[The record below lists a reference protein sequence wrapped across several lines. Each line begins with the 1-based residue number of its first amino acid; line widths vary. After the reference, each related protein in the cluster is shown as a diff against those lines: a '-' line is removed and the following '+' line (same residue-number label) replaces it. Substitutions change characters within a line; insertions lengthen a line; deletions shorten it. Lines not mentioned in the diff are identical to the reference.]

1 MAKVL
6 IKKLD
11 PAVELPAYKTEGA
24 SGMDL
29 MALIKEPINLKPNS
43 SCLVPTGLAVAF
55 SSDFEIQIRPRS
67 GLAAK
72 NNISVL
78 NTPGTIDS
86 DYRGEIKVILFNHSN
101 NEFIINNKDRIA
113 QMVLAPIIKAEFE
126 EVDELPDT
134 IRGEGG
140 FGSTGKWIIFSAKVL

>member
-1 MAKVL
+1 MVKVL

-11 PAVELPAYKTEGA
+11 QEAEIPSYKTEGA

-29 MALIKEPINLKPNS
+29 MAFIDQPIKLAPKS
-43 SCLVPTGLAVAF
+43 SCLVPTGLSVAF
-55 SSDFEIQIRPRS
+55 SKDYEIQIRPRS

-86 DYRGEIKVILFNHSN
+86 DYRGEIKIILFNHGN
-101 NEFIINNKDRIA
+101 KNFFINNKDRVA
-113 QMVLAPIIKAEFE
+113 QMILIPVHKMDLE
-126 EVDELPDT
+126 EVDNLPDT
-134 IRGEGG
+134 LRGEGG
-140 FGSTGKWIIFSAKVL
+140 FGSTGK

>member
-1 MAKVL
+1 MVKVL

-11 PAVELPAYKTEGA
+11 SAVLLPEYKTKGA

-29 MALIKEPINLKPNS
+29 IAFLKEPLNIKPKTS
-43 SCLVPTGLAVAF
+43 SLIPTGLSVAF
-55 SSDFEIQIRPRS
+55 SENYEIQIRPRS

-72 NNISVL
+72 KNVSVL

-86 DYRGEIKVILFNHSN
+86 DYRGEIKVIIYNHGDAD
-101 NEFIINNKDRIA
+101 FIINNGDRIA
-113 QMVLAPIIKAEFE
+113 QMILSPVVKM
-126 EVDELPDT
+126 ELNETNDLPKT

-140 FGSTGKWIIFSAKVL
+140 FGSTDKWI

>member
-1 MAKVL
+1 MVKVL

-11 PAVELPAYKTEGA
+11 PAVKLPEYKTSGA

-29 MALIKEPINLKPNS
+29 TAFIGKSIKIRSKSSSLI
-43 SCLVPTGLAVAF
+43 PTGLSISF
-55 SSDFEIQIRPRS
+55 SENYEIQIRPRS

-86 DYRGEIKVILFNHSN
+86 DYRGEIKVIIYNHGDTD
-101 NEFIINNKDRIA
+101 FIINNGDRIA
-113 QMVLAPIIKAEFE
+113 QMVLSPVAKMELE
-126 EVDELPDT
+126 ETNNLNET
-134 IRGEGG
+134 IRGDSG
-140 FGSTGKWIIFSAKVL
+140 FGSTGKWI

>member
-1 MAKVL
+1 MVKVL

-11 PAVELPAYKTEGA
+11 PTVEVPKYKTVGA

-29 MALIKEPINLKPNS
+29 MAFLNQPIKLAPKS
-43 SCLVPTGLAVAF
+43 SCLVPTGLSVAF
-55 SSDFEIQIRPRS
+55 SEEYEIQIRPRS

-86 DYRGEIKVILFNHSN
+86 DYRGEIKIILFNHGD
-101 NEFIINNKDRIA
+101 NEFIIQNNDRIA
-113 QMVLAPIIKAEFE
+113 QMVLMPVHKINFE
-126 EVDELPDT
+126 EVENLPDT
-134 IRGEGG
+134 IRGKGG
-140 FGSTGKWIIFSAKVL
+140 FGSTGK

>member
-1 MAKVL
+1 MVKVL
-6 IKKLD
+6 IKRLD
-11 PAVELPAYKTEGA
+11 PNIKLPEYKTAGA

-29 MALIKEPINLKPNS
+29 VAFLKEPINLKPKTS
-43 SCLVPTGLAVAF
+43 SLVPTGLAVAF
-55 SSDFEIQIRPRS
+55 SEEYEIQIRPRS

-86 DYRGEIKVILFNHSN
+86 DYRGEIKVIIYNHGN
-101 NEFIINNKDRIA
+101 NEFVIKNGDRIA
-113 QMVLAPIIKAEFE
+113 QMVLTPIIKM
-126 EVDELPDT
+126 ELELVNDLPET

-140 FGSTGKWIIFSAKVL
+140 FGSTGKWI

>member
-1 MAKVL
+1 MTKVL

-11 PAVELPAYKTEGA
+11 PSVELPVYKTNGA

-29 MALIKEPINLKPNS
+29 MAFIQYPINLKPRS
-43 SCLVPTGLAVAF
+43 SCLVPTGISVAF
-55 SSDFEIQIRPRS
+55 PSEFEIQIRPRS

-86 DYRGEIKVILFNHSN
+86 DYRGEIKVILYNHSDSD
-101 NEFIINNKDRIA
+101 FLINNNDRIA
-113 QMVLAPIIKAEFE
+113 QMILTPVIKMKLE
-126 EVDELPDT
+126 ETDTLPET
-134 IRGEGG
+134 VRGEGG
-140 FGSTGKWIIFSAKVL
+140 FGSTGKWALI